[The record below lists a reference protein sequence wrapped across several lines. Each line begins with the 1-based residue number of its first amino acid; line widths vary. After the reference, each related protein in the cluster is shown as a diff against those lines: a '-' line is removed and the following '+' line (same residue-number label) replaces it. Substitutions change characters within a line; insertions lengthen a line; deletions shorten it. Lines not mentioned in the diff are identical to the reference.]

1 MQVALRLQIT
11 GDFFSKK
18 CACIYLYPVI
28 STGAFLCMLLKS
40 FVALKIILK
49 ISFIIVR
56 GLLLQFVNV
65 VCHHSIAGI
74 MV

>member
-1 MQVALRLQIT
+1 
-11 GDFFSKK
+11 
-18 CACIYLYPVI
+18 
-28 STGAFLCMLLKS
+28 MLLKS